1 MSDIPDE
8 LLNLLE
14 EPEALPESLA
24 NSKNPFV
31 KEASNVAVEYVLQ
44 KMLDINPKSWND
56 LKQKGVIPNKASY
69 ATLLNIL
76 FNYYRKSRDLKE
88 RQLSRSS
95 DSEEGSTLEKLQ
107 QARII
112 QEIKLN
118 KARELDVHVKIQQTK
133 GTLLN
138 KFEIFNLISPVM
150 GGLVNILYAAAL
162 EKPEFQEIVDKVM
175 FQVQTLGHQLI
186 QLADEDAE
194 EYLNIMCN
202 SPLDLDKILA
212 DSVLDITD
220 ES

>member
-1 MSDIPDE
+1 MTALDE
-8 LLNLLE
+8 DLQALLLE
-14 EPEALPESLA
+14 DESLPASLA
-24 NSKNPFV
+24 NSKNAFV
-31 KEASNVAVEYVLQ
+31 LESTNVAVEHVLQ

-76 FNYYRKSRDLKE
+76 FNYYRKNRDARD
-88 RQLSRSS
+88 RQLSRT
-95 DSEEGSTLEKLQ
+95 SEGDDDNTMAKLQ
-107 QARII
+107 QARIV
-112 QEIKLN
+112 QEIRLN

-138 KFEIFNLISPVM
+138 KFETLQLVSPVM

-175 FQVQTLGHQLI
+175 FQIQALGRQLM
-186 QLADEDAE
+186 QLADEDNE
-194 EYLNIMCN
+194 EYINIMCN
-202 SPLDLDKILA
+202 TPLDLDKML
-212 DSVLDITD
+212 SESMLDIAD

>member
-1 MSDIPDE
+1 MSELDE
-8 LLNLLE
+8 TLTTLLLE
-14 EPEALPESLA
+14 DDGLPDSLA
-24 NSKNPFV
+24 NSKNKFV
-31 KEASNVAVEYVLQ
+31 NEAANVAVEHVLQ

-56 LKQKGVIPNKASY
+56 LKQKGVIPTKASY

-88 RQLSRSS
+88 RQFSRMST
-95 DSEEGSTLEKLQ
+95 DEEDNTLAKLQ
-107 QARII
+107 QARIV

-138 KFEIFNLISPVM
+138 KFEIFNMISPVM

-162 EKPEFQEIVDKVM
+162 EKPEFQPIVDKVM
-175 FQVQTLGHQLI
+175 MQVQALGRQLI
-186 QLADEDAE
+186 QLADEDSE

-202 SPLDLDKILA
+202 TPLNLDKILS
-212 DSVLDITD
+212 DSLLDIID